1 MFPIQDQ
8 ISVATK
14 ANLEA
19 NLALCTSLTNKT
31 LESIEK
37 LLNLNI
43 AAIRASMEDATAA
56 TRQMLTARDPQEF
69 MSIISAHSTPNVE
82 KAIAYGNHLISIA
95 GATQA
100 EFTKVAEAQIAQ
112 FSTTVTGFIEDAAR
126 KAPVGSDNMVT
137 IVKTA
142 IGSANNGYEQLTK
155 TARQAVEVMES
166 NLTTAVN
173 SLSQATAVAKS

>member
-14 ANLEA
+14 ANLES
-19 NLALCTSLTNKT
+19 NLALYTSLANKT
-31 LESIEK
+31 LESVEK
-37 LLNLNI
+37 LVGLNI
-43 AAIRASMEDATAA
+43 AAIRASMEDTTAA
-56 TRQMLTARDPQEF
+56 TRQMLAAKDPQEF
-69 MSIISAHSTPNVE
+69 LSVVSAHSAPNFE
-82 KAIAYGNHLISIA
+82 KAIAYGNHLIGIA
-95 GATQA
+95 GAAQA

-112 FSTTVTGFIEDAAR
+112 VSRKVADFVEEAAK

-155 TARQAVEVMES
+155 TARQAVDVMES

-173 SLSQATAVAKS
+173 SLSQVAAVAKN